1 MASESAA
8 FLSYSDWLRGETG
21 PKSGPSEPTQECC
34 QKYRRKCSSLFQRWL
49 ELRTK
54 EVRGCW
60 EPSLSAAGGSI
71 LRMRVQAGKGGRGW
85 KRERETRDEDGGRDG
100 ERKRW

>member
-1 MASESAA
+1 MASESAT
-8 FLSYSDWLRGETG
+8 FLSHSDWLRDETG
-21 PKSGPSEPTQECC
+21 PNSGPSEPTQECC
-34 QKYRRKCSSLFQRWL
+34 QKYWRKCSSLFQRWL

-60 EPSLSAAGGSI
+60 EPPLSAAWREHPEDEGPS
-71 LRMRVQAGKGGRGW
+71 REGRKGW

-100 ERKRW
+100 ERKRC